1 MNCFLIALRP
11 DSKVGESAI
20 HGTFPDHHIL
30 IQEGLWA
37 VAGTQSTCADV
48 CKDLEIGSPEGIGVV
63 VKITEYN
70 GFAERTLWER
80 LNEWERD

>member
-20 HGTFPDHHIL
+20 QGAFPDRHIL

-37 VAGTQSTCADV
+37 VAGAQSTCADV
-48 CKDLEIGSPEGIGVV
+48 CKDLQIGQPEGIGVV

-80 LNEWERD
+80 LNEWEHA